1 MIQLDPLYKTGA
13 PRAPPHSCIILHV
26 LYMALFILFRPFLVS
41 WSLYFKS
48 QFYRAR
54 FAFFQIRS
62 ALENWDGGTFKSS
75 EYTDFSFFSF
85 FSSLHEF
92 PYHRYICSKFCN
104 VI

>member
-1 MIQLDPLYKTGA
+1 
-13 PRAPPHSCIILHV
+13 
-26 LYMALFILFRPFLVS
+26 MALFILFRPFLVS

-75 EYTDFSFFSF
+75 EYTDFPLFSFLFSLRILVSLLHTRFFSEILF
-85 FSSLHEF
+85 EHVEL
-92 PYHRYICSKFCN
+92 
-104 VI
+104 

>member
-1 MIQLDPLYKTGA
+1 
-13 PRAPPHSCIILHV
+13 
-26 LYMALFILFRPFLVS
+26 MALFILFRPFLVS

-75 EYTDFSFFSF
+75 EYTDFPLFSFLFSLRILVSLLYTRFFSEILF
-85 FSSLHEF
+85 EHVEL
-92 PYHRYICSKFCN
+92 
-104 VI
+104 

>member
-1 MIQLDPLYKTGA
+1 
-13 PRAPPHSCIILHV
+13 
-26 LYMALFILFRPFLVS
+26 MALFILFRPFLVS

-75 EYTDFSFFSF
+75 EYTDFPLFFFPLLSANSRIIIIYAIF
-85 FSSLHEF
+85 FWNFVRTRRIVNLTYF
-92 PYHRYICSKFCN
+92 FN
-104 VI
+104 

>member
-1 MIQLDPLYKTGA
+1 MD
-13 PRAPPHSCIILHV
+13 
-26 LYMALFILFRPFLVS
+26 LFILFRPFLVS

-75 EYTDFSFFSF
+75 EYTDFPFFFF
-85 FSSLHEF
+85 FSSLREF
-92 PYHRYICSKFCN
+92 SYHCYVCSKFFSE
-104 VI
+104 IL

>member
-1 MIQLDPLYKTGA
+1 
-13 PRAPPHSCIILHV
+13 
-26 LYMALFILFRPFLVS
+26 MALFILFRPFLVS

-75 EYTDFSFFSF
+75 EYTDFPLFFFLFSLRILVSLLYTRFFSEILF
-85 FSSLHEF
+85 EHVEL
-92 PYHRYICSKFCN
+92 
-104 VI
+104 

>member
-1 MIQLDPLYKTGA
+1 
-13 PRAPPHSCIILHV
+13 
-26 LYMALFILFRPFLVS
+26 MALFILFRPFLVS

-75 EYTDFSFFSF
+75 E
-85 FSSLHEF
+85 
-92 PYHRYICSKFCN
+92 
-104 VI
+104 